1 MEMVQKSNNLEN
13 CLIMVCTLNDFN
25 HSPMI
30 RRHTSEETSVAMRRR
45 ELRLTRIS
53 VIIVFIFIIC
63 HVPRSI
69 PNIAEF
75 VLGKLPRVR
84 FLVMYPSSLGSVQL
98 GFSSSWRFFSSA
110 RLVRFLSQ
118 LAF

>member
-84 FLVMYPSSLGSVQL
+84 FPFFILYSVGAEELGGQV
-98 GFSSSWRFFSSA
+98 GHVPTHFFA
-110 RLVRFLSQ
+110 
-118 LAF
+118 